1 MSNIVRGAIQI
12 LHGEVIVIVIE
23 KDSKNQSETKRL
35 VQEET
40 VEQGNVSGFSTAWY
54 FLILDIYFIATWQ
67 CWRSYYISK
76 LSRCPV
82 HSSVRLFFRS
92 DLVTTMSHEQLE
104 QFW

>member
-40 VEQGNVSGFSTAWY
+40 VEQGNVSGFSTA
-54 FLILDIYFIATWQ
+54 
-67 CWRSYYISK
+67 
-76 LSRCPV
+76 
-82 HSSVRLFFRS
+82 
-92 DLVTTMSHEQLE
+92 
-104 QFW
+104 